1 MQRAVIQESKQ
12 GLYTMTNLSLGVSIL
27 KSDYL
32 TSELSGVFRCEASN
46 AQGFSTVSTTV
57 QGMHKTMKKKVLPQ
71 FHYFPYSFLSTF
83 PVYKVCEI
91 NPCLNGATCIPD
103 KSGKAFCL
111 CSEQNSGDY
120 CENCE
125 SMATTLCIGNATY

>member
-57 QGMHKTMKKKVLPQ
+57 QGMHKTMKKKFFLNFIT
-71 FHYFPYSFLSTF
+71 FHILFFPLSQCTRC
-83 PVYKVCEI
+83 VK
-91 NPCLNGATCIPD
+91 
-103 KSGKAFCL
+103 
-111 CSEQNSGDY
+111 
-120 CENCE
+120 
-125 SMATTLCIGNATY
+125 